1 MQLSE
6 KEQATSESCCSR
18 PLCSPVSKLTTD
30 ASLEPTECFR
40 QFLYRSGDLIA
51 GAAIGAFV
59 ALAHHF
65 LVPASLGVVGAVLI
79 GMLVGMTIQMFLCM
93 LFGAALGSMEVM
105 IPGTFVCLITALL
118 PVVGPLTLRTEM
130 LVGAGVGYG
139 VFVVFA
145 IWEEKLKGRE
155 LRPGTPKGPPV
166 FGSRIGGWPMPGW
179 FYDLL
184 EVAGSR
190 RRAQAQRA
198 LYQQM
203 SGRILFA
210 AAGTGLN
217 FRNFPPGKDIVAID
231 ISSQMLDRARARA
244 SKYAGTIVL
253 READIEQLPFADES
267 FDTIATASTFCS
279 VSDPVQGLRE
289 LLRVVKPGGKLLM
302 FEHVRSRNRFLAWE
316 LDALNLILRRIGPEV
331 NRDTVANVQRA
342 GFWVDRITCAYLDIF
357 LAVEAHKPAPQ
368 QLLPCRPGD

>member
-18 PLCSPVSKLTTD
+18 PLYSPVSKLTTD
-30 ASLEPTECFR
+30 ASLEPTEWFW

-51 GAAIGAFV
+51 GAAIGVLV

-79 GMLVGMTIQMFLCM
+79 GMLVGMTIQMLLCM
-93 LFGAALGSMEVM
+93 IFGAVLGSMEVM
-105 IPGTFVCLITALL
+105 IPGTFVCLMTAFL
-118 PVVGPLTLRTEM
+118 PVLGPLTLRTEM
-130 LVGAGVGYG
+130 LVGAGVGYS

-145 IWEEKLKGRE
+145 IWEEKLRGRE
-155 LRPGTPKGPPV
+155 LRPGTPEGPPA
-166 FGSRIGGWPMPGW
+166 FSLRIGGWPMPGW

-184 EVAGSR
+184 EAAGSR
-190 RRAQAQRA
+190 RRAQAQKA

-203 SGRILFA
+203 SGRVLFA

-231 ISSQMLDRARARA
+231 ISSQMLERARPRVR
-244 SKYAGTIVL
+244 KYAGEIAL
-253 READIEQLPFADES
+253 READVQQLPFADET

-279 VSDPVQGLRE
+279 VPDPVQGLRE
-289 LLRVVKPGGKLLM
+289 LFRVLKPGGKLLM
-302 FEHVRSRNRFLAWE
+302 FEHVRSRNRLLAWE

-342 GFWVDRITCAYLDIF
+342 GFRVDRITCAYLDIF
-357 LAVEAHKPAPQ
+357 LAIAAQKPAP
-368 QLLPCRPGD
+368 